1 MHIPFSKKII
11 IELTCILV
19 VGIAVFFVRLSTI
32 PSGLYIDETLP
43 AYSAYSVIKTG
54 KDEYGKVLPLVF
66 RFYGSYN
73 PPLFI
78 YFVAASEV
86 LFGLTAFAVRA
97 PSALAGLLSVV
108 PIYFLLKDRK
118 LFLFSKTA
126 FVSALL
132 FVITPW
138 IVLHSRVG
146 YEVSLGF
153 LLLTTGVYFIYRGIT
168 QSRYLA
174 LGMFFLSL
182 STYAAYAERFIVPFF
197 LVMICLV
204 FRNELLKVM
213 KTKEVISAV
222 VVGVVTQI
230 PNLWLLSTPAFFPK
244 QNLFGSGI
252 LTSSAEKIA
261 HYLPYNMSFVLA
273 FAREFLSQ
281 YVTYFSP
288 QSLFFVP
295 NPDLQRSIPYLSV
308 FYVWMIIP
316 FCVGIYSLYKN
327 NKFVISQIIL
337 ILLFVAPIPAA
348 LTLDPF
354 STHRALPLL
363 LPLFL
368 VVAIGIDRIL
378 SQLSAKQTTFVVVS
392 VFLFSLAFL
401 WRSYFVLL
409 PYTRAQYWGYGHEE
423 LANFVVNRPTD
434 HFVIDQ
440 TRIKPVYSQLLFY
453 MKYDPQEFQKTVDP
467 SLSSQYYENTP
478 FDGRF
483 SFGNIETRGIVWET
497 DIYQDQILVGDTL
510 TISESQAR
518 EHELSKV
525 FEAKDHVGNVIFEGY
540 KTNPAKKCRISN
552 YASKECIRFKP

>member
-11 IELTCILV
+11 IELTIILI
-19 VGIAVFFVRLSTI
+19 VGIVVFFARLSTI

-78 YFVAASEV
+78 YLVAASEV
-86 LFGLTAFAVRA
+86 LFGLTPFAVRA
-97 PSALAGLLSVV
+97 PSALAGLLSVIPV
-108 PIYFLLKDRK
+108 YFLLKDRK
-118 LFLFSKTA
+118 LFFSSKTA
-126 FVSALL
+126 FVSGLL
-132 FVITPW
+132 FIITPW

-168 QSRYLA
+168 DNRYLA
-174 LGMFFLSL
+174 VGMFFLSL

-197 LVMICLV
+197 LVTICLV
-204 FRNELLKVM
+204 FRNELFKVLKRRSG
-213 KTKEVISAV
+213 ILAIL
-222 VVGVVTQI
+222 VGVVTQL
-230 PNLWLLSTPAFFPK
+230 PNLWLVTTPAFFPK

-261 HYLPYNMSFVLA
+261 HYLPYNVSFVLA
-273 FAREFLSQ
+273 FTREFLSQ
-281 YVTYFSP
+281 YITYFSP

-295 NPDLQRSIPYLSV
+295 DPDLQRSIPYLSV

-316 FCVGIYSLYKN
+316 FLVGVFSLYKN
-327 NKFVISQIIL
+327 NKFVISKIIL

-354 STHRALPLL
+354 STHRALPQL

-368 VVAIGIDRIL
+368 VIAIGIDRIL
-378 SQLSAKQTTFVVVS
+378 SRLGARQTVFAVVS
-392 VFLFSLAFL
+392 VFLLSLIFL

-409 PYTRAQYWGYGHEE
+409 PMTRAQYWGYGHEE
-423 LANFVVNRPTD
+423 LATFIVNHPAD

-453 MKYDPQEFQKTVDP
+453 IKFDPQEFQKTVDP
-467 SLSSQYYENTP
+467 LLVSHYYENTP

-483 SFGNIETRGIVWET
+483 SFGNIETRSVVWET
-497 DIYQDQILVGDTL
+497 DIYKDQVLVGDPL

-540 KTNPAKKCRISN
+540 KTNPVKKCRISN
-552 YASKECIRFKP
+552 YASKECNRFKP